1 MIVSLNY
8 IGGNKLVIIE
18 QKKSRCSLPLLLWIQ
33 SISLFVSLFLFLCP
47 LQLSQLSSFDAD
59 DYYVSYVFVTT
70 FDTFF

>member
-8 IGGNKLVIIE
+8 TGGNKLVIIE
-18 QKKSRCSLPLLLWIQ
+18 QKKITLQLTATFVDSVH
-33 SISLFVSLFLFLCP
+33 SLFVSLFLFLCP